1 MSWGAAL
8 LGGML
13 LAAAHRGIAWCIV
26 PGLLLVF
33 FVLQSEYPLWR
44 LGCLLGLSES
54 LAIYEVWS
62 IDPSAGF
69 FGMLEFAVFRALM
82 FWVFGR
88 CLKVHQASPW
98 LLGGLWSLCEAV
110 HAALPFT
117 VPNVIGEIFIDSP
130 LRSLI
135 GWFGAWGLSGW
146 LVGSMGALLSRDRCK
161 QSVLYLGAPLLALM
175 AASVLKA
182 SDNEQPTAAE
192 SQIVLVRGGATD
204 EDYRRENIAL
214 RYLQLSELPESV
226 DLIIWPETA
235 TGKVWNRDY
244 PWMND
249 VSSFAARQPL
259 LLGASRLTEKGSL
272 ANGALYLD
280 ESGAQMLDK
289 YRRVWPIE
297 QSYAEGALSRDI
309 QTRFGRARVLICAD
323 ALDPWSTISLAA
335 KPFQVLIVLAD
346 ASRFAGGG
354 LAEMHLRRTRVRA
367 LEAGTPALFVEQSS
381 TLALIDADGEL
392 ELLDKAI
399 REPGILRVG
408 LSLSGHAATG
418 GYWLLVWSGMLLA
431 LGIDWRLRR
440 RQINN
445 TKISEAANE
454 MPS

>member
-98 LLGGLWSLCEAV
+98 VLGGLWSLCEAV

-259 LLGASRLTEKGSL
+259 LLGASRLTEEGSL

-297 QSYAEGALSRDI
+297 QSYAEGALSREI

-323 ALDPWSTISLAA
+323 ALDPWSTSVSPPSPSKFSLSL
-335 KPFQVLIVLAD
+335 PMPV
-346 ASRFAGGG
+346 ASLEVVWQRCIFAGLGYV
-354 LAEMHLRRTRVRA
+354 LWKPELQHSLLSRVVPWLLLMRTANWSFLIRRY
-367 LEAGTPALFVEQSS
+367 ES
-381 TLALIDADGEL
+381 
-392 ELLDKAI
+392 
-399 REPGILRVG
+399 PGVLRVG

>member
-13 LAAAHRGIAWCIV
+13 LAAAHRGIAWCII

-182 SDNEQPTAAE
+182 SDRAAYPAE
-192 SQIVLVRGGATD
+192 SQIVLVRGERPMRTTGAK
-204 EDYRRENIAL
+204 IL
-214 RYLQLSELPESV
+214 PSVLQLSELPESV

-244 PWMND
+244 LWMND

-259 LLGASRLTEKGSL
+259 LLEH
-272 ANGALYLD
+272 LD
-280 ESGAQMLDK
+280 
-289 YRRVWPIE
+289 
-297 QSYAEGALSRDI
+297 
-309 QTRFGRARVLICAD
+309 
-323 ALDPWSTISLAA
+323 
-335 KPFQVLIVLAD
+335 
-346 ASRFAGGG
+346 
-354 LAEMHLRRTRVRA
+354 
-367 LEAGTPALFVEQSS
+367 
-381 TLALIDADGEL
+381 
-392 ELLDKAI
+392 
-399 REPGILRVG
+399 
-408 LSLSGHAATG
+408 
-418 GYWLLVWSGMLLA
+418 
-431 LGIDWRLRR
+431 
-440 RQINN
+440 
-445 TKISEAANE
+445 
-454 MPS
+454 